1 MLFVPFFHSLLLFT
15 FILTD
20 VPIILPSEDEL
31 VFTER
36 HLGQE
41 LQASETELPSESAGK
56 QTGVVLRA
64 SRDSSSIQVSSSPSP
79 EGLTAH
85 LNLTQNRLLCL
96 PTWVS
101 RVLRLGKPFAK
112 LYVKPLGLP

>member
-1 MLFVPFFHSLLLFT
+1 MRALCT
-15 FILTD
+15 FLSFAAFIYFYLD

-36 HLGQE
+36 HLGQA
-41 LQASETELPSESAGK
+41 LQASETELPSGSAGK

-85 LNLTQNRLLCL
+85 LNPTQNRLLCL

-112 LYVKPLGLP
+112 LYVKSLGLP